1 MDVNNI
7 WLENFVYQGGDDCV
21 AIKPRSYNVNIRN
34 ATCHGGNG
42 MAIGSLG
49 QYLEGMA
56 GFEEACRLPL
66 DIEMLTALDSS
77 VENVQISDVA
87 IVPNN
92 GQIGNGAYI
101 KTWIG
106 SLALQ
111 TVGNGAYESGGV
123 PRGGGWGVVRNILFS
138 NFNLRG
144 PDDGTA
150 ITQNSGHNGSAYLPS
165 KMQVSNVAFIN
176 FTGSVS
182 ATSKQDNVIECS
194 TTHPCYNIAYENVLS
209 SPGNDS
215 SFLVEN
221 NTVSASFF
229 VPSS

>member
-34 ATCHGGNG
+34 ATCHGGGG

-49 QYLEGMA
+49 QYLE
-56 GFEEACRLPL
+56 
-66 DIEMLTALDSS
+66 DSS
-77 VENVQISDVA
+77 VENVQISNVT
-87 IVPNN
+87 IVPYDGN
-92 GQIGNGAYI
+92 IGNGAYI

-111 TVGNGAYESGGV
+111 TAGNGAYESGGV

-138 NFNLRG
+138 NFKLNG
-144 PDDGTA
+144 PTQGTA
-150 ITQNSGHNGSAYLPS
+150 ITQNTGHNGSAYVPS

-182 ATSKQDNVIECS
+182 ATSREDNVIECS

-209 SPGNDS
+209 SPGNQS

-221 NTVSASFF
+221 NTVSGSFY
-229 VPSS
+229 VPSN